1 VKLVTWNVQWCRGID
16 GVVDPARIVA
26 EARRL
31 ADFDVLCLQEIADN
45 YPAPRLAGSAG
56 EDQFAQLAALLP
68 GYAAVP
74 GVAVDQPADPAADP
88 RAGRGVAAA
97 PPAPPRRR
105 FGNLIFSRLP
115 VRQVY
120 RHLLPFPCDPGVPGM
135 PRIAIEA
142 VVAAPFGDVRVLT
155 THLEY
160 YSARQRMAQVDA
172 LRTIYADGHA
182 HARDGRVTMS
192 DGGPFQTFVRPTAT
206 VITGD
211 FNFEPDAPE
220 HARMREPFA
229 DGTPALTD
237 AWRHAHPAAP
247 HPPTFCIYQKFNP
260 GDPELHCDFVWL
272 SPDMRDRLAGVEVD
286 TATQASDHQPVVVA
300 FR

>member
-1 VKLVTWNVQWCRGID
+1 MKLVTWNVQWCCGVD
-16 GVVDPARIVA
+16 LVVDPARIVA
-26 EARRL
+26 EAKRL

-56 EDQFAQLAALLP
+56 EDQFALLASLLP
-68 GYAAVP
+68 GYTAVP
-74 GVAVDQPADPAADP
+74 GVAVDHPADAST
-88 RAGRGVAAA
+88 GG
-97 PPAPPRRR
+97 RRR
-105 FGNLIFSRLP
+105 FGNLVFSRLP

-220 HARMREPFA
+220 HARMRETFA

-237 AWRHAHPAAP
+237 AWRHAHPGTP

-286 TATQASDHQPVVVA
+286 TATQASDHQPVVVT
-300 FR
+300 FG